1 MMERTTERKII
12 LITQKTRLE
21 QLICRYNTEG
31 IAQFYI
37 ESRGGDF
44 SDYRAEHETYRSAVE
59 TAGQQLAQFGRV
71 TVIDRENVPAYLFGQ
86 DDIVVAAGRDGL
98 IANTLKYLDAQ
109 PLIGVNPDPKRWD
122 GVLLPF
128 TVRDLGQIMPEVLK
142 EKRAVRSITLAQAAL
157 SDGQTLCAV
166 NDLFIGPR
174 THTSA
179 QYEIRCGGKAEVQ
192 SSSGIIVSTGLG
204 ATGWL
209 KSILAG
215 AAGIA
220 HCFGRETPEIRDFS
234 WDADYLY
241 YTVREPYPSRTTGT
255 EIVFGKIEAGSSMK
269 LISMMA
275 ENGVIFSD
283 GIEQDFLAF
292 NACTEA
298 EITVSERK
306 GQLVI

>member
-1 MMERTTERKII
+1 MERTSERKII

-21 QLICRYNTEG
+21 QLVYRYNTEG
-31 IAQFYI
+31 MAQFYI

-44 SDYRAEHETYRSAVE
+44 ADYKAEHETYRRAAAAAE
-59 TAGQQLAQFGRV
+59 QQLAQFGRV
-71 TVIDRENVPAYLFGQ
+71 TVIDRENVPAYLFGH

-128 TVRDLGQIMPEVLK
+128 NVQELAKIMPDVLK
-142 EKRAVRSITLAQAAL
+142 EKRSVRSVTLAQAAL

-166 NDLFIGPR
+166 NDLFIGQR

-179 QYEIRCGGKAEVQ
+179 CYEICCGGKKEIQ

-220 HCFGRETPEIRDFS
+220 HCFGKKTPEIRDFA
-234 WDADYLY
+234 WDSDYLY
-241 YTVREPYPSRTTGT
+241 YTVREPYPSKTTGA
-255 EIVFGKIEAGSSMK
+255 EIVFGKVEAGSSMK
-269 LISMMA
+269 LTSMMA

-283 GIEQDFLAF
+283 GVEQDYLAF
-292 NACTEA
+292 NAGTEA
-298 EITVSERK
+298 EITVSARR

>member
-1 MMERTTERKII
+1 MERTTERKII

-31 IAQFYI
+31 MAQFYI

-292 NACTEA
+292 NAGTEA